1 MTTFYILRHGETENN
16 INEILQGCTV
26 DSPLTK
32 KGQEQ
37 AKRIAKEL
45 SHIHFDGGFSSD
57 LSRAK
62 RTAEI
67 ITLERKLAIKTTQA
81 LREQCY
87 GKYEGQPYEVIQS
100 ELKELLEEYERL
112 NDGEKW
118 HFQLEEGMETDA
130 QAGSRFI
137 TFIREIAVAYPTKTI
152 LLVSHGDVIKY
163 FLIHIGYTTYSQLGE
178 GSIENCSYV
187 KIQSDGVDFFV
198 KETKGI
204 HLNFKRYL
212 FRTSRQ
218 EVV

>member
-1 MTTFYILRHGETENN
+1 MTTFYIVRHGQTEHNINN
-16 INEILQGCTV
+16 IMQGFTV

-37 AKRIAKEL
+37 AEKIAKEL
-45 SHIHFDGGFSSD
+45 SHIHFDEVFSSD
-57 LSRAK
+57 LTRAK

-87 GKYEGQPYEVIQS
+87 GKYEGQPYKVIQK
-100 ELKELLEEYERL
+100 ELKELLDEYERL

-118 HFQLEEGMETDA
+118 HFLLEEGMETDA

-137 TFIREIAVAYPTKTI
+137 TFIREISVAYPDKTI
-152 LLVSHGDVIKY
+152 LIVSHGDVIRY
-163 FLIHIGYTTYSQLGE
+163 FLIHIGYATYSQLGE

-204 HLNFKRYL
+204 HKRQRSL
-212 FRTSRQ
+212 LT
-218 EVV
+218 